1 MKGNENPQAK
11 SEPQKPSLTRKQE
24 LALSSL
30 LSKPTMKEAAEA
42 AGIGETTLWRWL
54 QIKEFHTAYMKAR
67 RESVKQGIARL
78 QNATGEAVSVLQEI
92 MSDKEAPRSVRV
104 AAAKAVIEYSI
115 KAVEIEDLA
124 QRVDEL
130 ESVMAAT
137 TKPQVTK

>member
-1 MKGNENPQAK
+1 MKGNENPKGA
-11 SEPQKPSLTRKQE
+11 SEPQKPGLTRKQE

-104 AAAKAVIEYSI
+104 TAAKAIIEYSI
-115 KAVEIEDLA
+115 KAVEIEDMAERLA
-124 QRVDEL
+124 QVEAVL
-130 ESVMAAT
+130 AQQPA
-137 TKPQVTK
+137 KK